1 MFDANLAILLAV
13 IGVAIA
19 VAAIMRLHAYRSA
32 SSGAHRFIDVRRPT
46 LVYFWTPTC
55 AACRYSQ
62 TRIIDE
68 LAGSF
73 ERSVDVVRVNA
84 QERPEEARAFGIFTV
99 PTTVVVGA
107 GGNVHAVNTGL
118 VDGATLSEQIGTLDS
133 LDSTG
138 L

>member
-13 IGVAIA
+13 IGTSAIA
-19 VAAIMRLHAYRSA
+19 AAAMKLHAYRRASA
-32 SSGAHRFIDVRRPT
+32 GAGGLIDVRRPT

-68 LAGSF
+68 FAGSF

-84 QERPEEARAFGIFTV
+84 QEKPEEARAFGIFTV